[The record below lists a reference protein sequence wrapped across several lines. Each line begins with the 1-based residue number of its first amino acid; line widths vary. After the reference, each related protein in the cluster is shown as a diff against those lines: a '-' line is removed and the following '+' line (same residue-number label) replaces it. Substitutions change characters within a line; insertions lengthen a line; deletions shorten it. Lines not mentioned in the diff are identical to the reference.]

1 MTCVYAVNSTLVPE
15 IGFEGDIEDLYNNS
29 NCRTPDNTDNFL
41 YNCGGYALETYNW
54 FLPILCDSVVRENAS
69 ASWLEEHSYADF
81 NDFYESEEYDDAEFE
96 LQYYVDRESDNGL
109 EYVYDLLSDI
119 HNDASDEEM
128 DEAEQLY
135 WHHDYSS
142 ETALE
147 LAALNM
153 LKAFPDMRRIES
165 FDELN
170 PDEYGIAYRGTD
182 WDFHF
187 AKYDQLTDTI
197 THKLGPQQIRKVKE
211 LDDAFEP
218 YGYDTKTVFFAKKR
232 KVG

>member
-1 MTCVYAVNSTLVPE
+1 
-15 IGFEGDIEDLYNNS
+15 
-29 NCRTPDNTDNFL
+29 
-41 YNCGGYALETYNW
+41 
-54 FLPILCDSVVRENAS
+54 
-69 ASWLEEHSYADF
+69 
-81 NDFYESEEYDDAEFE
+81 
-96 LQYYVDRESDNGL
+96 
-109 EYVYDLLSDI
+109 
-119 HNDASDEEM
+119 
-128 DEAEQLY
+128 
-135 WHHDYSS
+135 
-142 ETALE
+142 
-147 LAALNM
+147 
-153 LKAFPDMRRIES
+153 MRRIES